1 MFGRWGY
8 FVGTQLFACFPIR
21 LKDCDLWI
29 RLGLEDQRR
38 ALAAGA
44 VLHRRFARS
53 GWIECR
59 VETPRDVAR
68 AERWLRRGYETIKQ
82 AVEEAERAEG

>member
-8 FVGTQLFACFPIR
+8 FVGSQLFACYPIR
-21 LKDCDLWI
+21 LKDCDLWV
-29 RLGLEDQRR
+29 RLRPEDQRR

-44 VLHRRFARS
+44 VPHRRFARS

-59 VETPRDVAR
+59 VETPRDVSR
-68 AERWLRRGYETIKQ
+68 AERWLRRGYEAIRE
-82 AVEEAERAEG
+82 AVEREERAGG